1 LRTPLVQIDVGAGQ
15 VAAIWRSGD
24 GAVHWTPDAGAL
36 ELQYPARTFAAQVPV
51 GVLVAGEMPAGAVSV
66 EVFTHEPAREVTVGG
81 GMFLALLEGS
91 EHLEI
96 FYIFRDAAG
105 DVVRA
110 SAGKELKRQP
120 LAGGDAWGGVCL
132 ACGNTG
138 GWDLVHLRAPP
149 GAPTTQLAG
158 VVCRVCGR
166 PESGFGNAGRRRGPQ
181 PEPEPDTREPSEIVA
196 AASHPVYAVEAEGF
210 DGGALVGWERNADPP
225 SYIRLSFY
233 AERSGRRMWVEV
245 LSEHVNRKRLVEL
258 SDDRRLRLE
267 VRGVVQLRE
276 WGALEDATPEDQ
288 LDELLRGRIAFDRE
302 LELEV
307 AALPAAP
314 ISVSVDGSPVL
325 FTLVERGSVWAAAAR
340 IERTNVLLVGRD
352 IAPAEIA
359 LVHIRPEDNR
369 VRPRYP
375 ELG

>member
-1 LRTPLVQIDVGAGQ
+1 VRTPLAQIDVGAGQ

-36 ELQYPARTFAAQVPV
+36 ALPYPAGTFAVQVPA
-51 GVLVAGEMPAGAVSV
+51 GVLVAGEMPPGAVSV
-66 EVFTHEPAREVTVGG
+66 EVFTHEPAREVAVGG
-81 GMFLALLEGS
+81 GVFLALLGGS

-96 FYIFRDAAG
+96 FYVFRDAAG
-105 DVVRA
+105 EIVPA
-110 SAGKELKRQP
+110 AAGRELKRQP

-138 GWDLVHLRAPP
+138 GWDVVHLRAPP

-166 PESGFGNAGRRRGPQ
+166 PESGFGHAGRRRRPQ
-181 PEPEPDTREPSEIVA
+181 PEPEPDTREPAEIVA
-196 AASHPVYAVEAEGF
+196 AASHPVYAVEGQGF
-210 DGGALVGWERNADPP
+210 HGGALIGWERNADPP
-225 SYIRLSFY
+225 SYIKLDFY
-233 AERSGRRMWVEV
+233 AERSGRRVWVEA
-245 LSEHVNRKRLVEL
+245 LSEDVNRKRLVEL
-258 SDDRRLRLE
+258 ADDRRLRLE
-267 VRGVVQLRE
+267 VEGLVQLRE

-288 LDELLRGRIAFDRE
+288 LDELWRGRIAFDRE
-302 LELEV
+302 LALEV
-307 AALPAAP
+307 AALPAAS
-314 ISVSVDGSPVL
+314 IAVSVDGSPVP
-325 FTLVERGSVWAAAAR
+325 FTLIERGTVWAAAAR
-340 IERTNVLLVGRD
+340 MPRTTVLLVGRD

-359 LVHIRPEDNR
+359 LVRIRPEDNR